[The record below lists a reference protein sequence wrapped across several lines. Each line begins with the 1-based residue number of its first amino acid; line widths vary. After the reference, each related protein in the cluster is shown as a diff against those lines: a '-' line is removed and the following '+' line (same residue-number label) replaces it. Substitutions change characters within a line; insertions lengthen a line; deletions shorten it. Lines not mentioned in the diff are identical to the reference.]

1 MNNFGERLKT
11 LRQKFGITQTQLAQ
25 KLEISSSAVGMY
37 EQNRREPDSDTII
50 KLSSL
55 FSVSTDYLLNGKD
68 NSRDVN
74 ELLNTIKNEMKL
86 SGGLMFNGVPMT
98 EEDTE
103 KFFDAISIAISVAS
117 NDIKKK
123 DTDNNV
129 WYYKKRS
136 LQFNRKIRH

>member
-129 WYYKKRS
+129 
-136 LQFNRKIRH
+136 